1 MATIKVTSEDLHA
14 TSASLRSA
22 AETIKNT
29 SEQAKSQVEGLV
41 QANWT
46 GTAAGAFDQAF
57 MQWKSGADQ
66 VDQAL
71 NRISELLNN
80 AAQNYETTEQNITQS
95 FA

>member
-1 MATIKVTSEDLHA
+1 MAIIKVTSEDLHA
-14 TSASLRSA
+14 TSASLKSA

-41 QANWT
+41 QGDWT
-46 GTAAGAFDQAF
+46 GTASSAFDQAF

-71 NRISELLNN
+71 NRIGELLNN
-80 AAQNYETTEQNITQS
+80 AAQSYETTEQNITSS
-95 FA
+95 FG